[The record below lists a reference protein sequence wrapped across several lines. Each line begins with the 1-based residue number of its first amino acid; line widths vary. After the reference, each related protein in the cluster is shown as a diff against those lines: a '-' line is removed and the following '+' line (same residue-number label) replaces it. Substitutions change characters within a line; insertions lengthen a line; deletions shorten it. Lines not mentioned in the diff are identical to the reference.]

1 MSPKGAT
8 SFPDWGSYEY
18 DQIKVSFCLL
28 FRFIE
33 LCIFL
38 CRLVSFVS
46 TLAKWL
52 AGKTYSHDIWRVEGF
67 PYKDQT
73 EESFIVMVYSMYS
86 QYVSLST
93 FSLISPFLTATY
105 LSNTQYV
112 WRLRGNIIR
121 TVLCICNVLPLLWA
135 HSTETVHTA
144 GWALSLPF
152 YMLNDLSLFAY
163 VLFYLGHLSHFSSC
177 FVAGVTNLN
186 EPPSSFF
193 APFPLLR
200 VRSWLH
206 PFRAIVNKKQCETR
220 GLFMSLVIHYWIW
233 DVQDSQGVSI
243 PQNANYN
250 F

>member
-1 MSPKGAT
+1 MSPKGAN

-152 YMLNDLSLFAY
+152 YVEWFIF
-163 VLFYLGHLSHFSSC
+163 VCVC
-177 FVAGVTNLN
+177 FVLPWTLK
-186 EPPSSFF
+186 SFLF
-193 APFPLLR
+193 MFCRWCNKLKWAPFK
-200 VRSWLH
+200 
-206 PFRAIVNKKQCETR
+206 FFC
-220 GLFMSLVIHYWIW
+220 SLPITA
-233 DVQDSQGVSI
+233 G
-243 PQNANYN
+243 
-250 F
+250 